1 MDLSQHSKQVIHFII
16 QEVPQRLY
24 TMEFTDLTAYLNCP
38 EEAGLIECLVIDPVT
53 EPDERQHPARLGTVL

>member
-53 EPDERQHPARLGTVL
+53 EPD